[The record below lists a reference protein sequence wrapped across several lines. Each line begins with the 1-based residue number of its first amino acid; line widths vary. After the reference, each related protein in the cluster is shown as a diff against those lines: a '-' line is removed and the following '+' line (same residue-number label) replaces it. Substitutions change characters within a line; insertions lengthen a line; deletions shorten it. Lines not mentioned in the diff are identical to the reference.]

1 MNQNRSIGGGIT
13 SSSLVEPFYCATMSH
28 LPTIPIESESASST
42 KIPQTERSYFRRVF
56 WLVMA
61 IVLGA
66 VVVWQGPASFAY
78 WTYFP
83 QEGDVLFQA
92 LPHQE
97 VVDAIEGATDS
108 DFSHCGI
115 VAKVD
120 GKWIVYEAL
129 GKVRE
134 TPLYDFLLRGR
145 ERGFAV
151 YRWKAGERERVPTIM
166 ERARAMLG
174 RPYDTRYKMDD
185 ERIYCSEL
193 IYKAYRDATA
203 GGQAG
208 KLVRLGDLKWGKYER
223 TIIELE
229 GGPPP
234 LDREMITPRDLALA
248 TQLELLTSF
257 RIRVP

>member
-1 MNQNRSIGGGIT
+1 MPLEPNPASPAAPLPARRSN
-13 SSSLVEPFYCATMSH
+13 L
-28 LPTIPIESESASST
+28 
-42 KIPQTERSYFRRVF
+42 RRAF
-56 WLVMA
+56 WLV
-61 IVLGA
+61 ILTILGV
-66 VVVWQGPASFAY
+66 VVVWQGPATFAY

-83 QEGDVLFQA
+83 QEGDVVFQA

-97 VVDAIEGATDS
+97 VVDAIEGATNS

-115 VAKVD
+115 VARVD
-120 GKWIVYEAL
+120 GRWIVYEAL
-129 GKVRE
+129 GQVRM
-134 TPLYDFLLRGR
+134 TPLYAYLLRGR
-145 ERGFAV
+145 GRGFAV
-151 YRWKAGERERVPTIM
+151 YRWKASEQAQVPAIM
-166 ERARAMLG
+166 ERTRTMLG

-208 KLVRLGDLKWGKYER
+208 QLVRLGDLKWGAYER

-234 LDREMITPRDLALA
+234 LDRLMITPRDLALA
-248 TQLELLTSF
+248 PQLELVKSF
-257 RIRVP
+257 GIRVP

>member
-1 MNQNRSIGGGIT
+1 MASI
-13 SSSLVEPFYCATMSH
+13 
-28 LPTIPIESESASST
+28 
-42 KIPQTERSYFRRVF
+42 
-56 WLVMA
+56 
-61 IVLGA
+61 LGVA
-66 VVVWQGPASFAY
+66 VILHGPASFAY

-83 QEGDVLFQA
+83 QDGDVVFQA

-134 TPLYDFLLRGR
+134 TPLYDYLLRGR

-151 YRWKAGERERVPTIM
+151 YRWKASEQAQVPAILERT
-166 ERARAMLG
+166 RAMLG

-193 IYKAYRDATA
+193 IYKAYRDVTG

-208 KLVRLGDLKWGKYER
+208 QLVRLGDLKWGAYER

-248 TQLELLTSF
+248 PQLERVKTF
-257 RIRVP
+257 RIRVQ

>member
-1 MNQNRSIGGGIT
+1 
-13 SSSLVEPFYCATMSH
+13 
-28 LPTIPIESESASST
+28 
-42 KIPQTERSYFRRVF
+42 
-56 WLVMA
+56 MA
-61 IVLGA
+61 IVLGV
-66 VVVWQGPASFAY
+66 VVVWQGPATWAY

-83 QEGDVLFQA
+83 QEGDVVFQA

-115 VAKVD
+115 VARVD
-120 GKWIVYEAL
+120 GQWVVYEAI
-129 GKVRE
+129 GKVRA
-134 TPLYDFLLRGR
+134 TPLYVYILRGR
-145 ERGFAV
+145 ERGFAA
-151 YRWKAGERERVPTIM
+151 YRWKTGEQAQVPAILQQT
-166 ERARAMLG
+166 RTMLG

-193 IYKAYRDATA
+193 IYKAYRDATG

-208 KLVRLGDLKWGKYER
+208 QLVRLGELNWGKYER

-248 TQLELLTSF
+248 PQLDLVKSYG
-257 RIRVP
+257 IRVP

>member
-1 MNQNRSIGGGIT
+1 METQELPQGVRILDMSPDLNDATPPPTVTASRSKVR
-13 SSSLVEPFYCATMSH
+13 LA
-28 LPTIPIESESASST
+28 
-42 KIPQTERSYFRRVF
+42 F
-56 WLVMA
+56 WAVILG
-61 IVLGA
+61 VLA
-66 VVVWQGPASFAY
+66 VVLAWQGPASFAY

-83 QEGDVLFQA
+83 HEGDVLFQA

-120 GKWIVYEAL
+120 GQWVVYEAL
-129 GKVRE
+129 GQVRT

-151 YRWKAGERERVPTIM
+151 YRWKMNEREHVPAIL
-166 ERARAMLG
+166 EHARALLG
-174 RPYDTRYKMDD
+174 LPYDTRYKMDD

-193 IYKAYRDATA
+193 IYKAYRDATG

-208 KLVRLGDLKWGKYER
+208 KLVRLGDLKWGKYEK

-248 TQLELLTSF
+248 PQLELSKSF